1 MKEFELAKRQ
11 CDVVMNL
18 DCFNIKARFRRAW
31 ALVNIGLAEAAQQD
45 LLVALRF
52 EPNNGQVQKELRRIE
67 KLCDA
72 PNENELVMEV
82 ANKDNNSAESSSKE
96 DGQVVSHLIDL
107 YASSANETVSKKSAR
122 LEPGNPI
129 EKTDQICDFDCPNML
144 LDNVSCVEDISP
156 S

>member
-1 MKEFELAKRQ
+1 M
-11 CDVVMNL
+11 
-18 DCFNIKARFRRAW
+18 
-31 ALVNIGLAEAAQQD
+31 
-45 LLVALRF
+45 VALRF

-82 ANKDNNSAESSSKE
+82 ANKDNNSVESSSKE

-107 YASSANETVSKKSAR
+107 YALSANETVSKKSAR

-129 EKTDQICDFDCPNML
+129 EKTDQILDFDCPNML